1 MCEIKVAHNVSSY
14 CSLFFLLF
22 FCEILEMREL
32 GPNYYQSINKPK

>member
-14 CSLFFLLF
+14 CSLFFSF
-22 FCEILEMREL
+22 FSEILEMREL